1 MANGKTNAGLMD
13 RNVPS
18 QMTMEDMA
26 AEVEIELP
34 GSQQN
39 DVVAMLSAEDVG
51 SIEITPEEDGGV
63 VIDFDPSDQRG
74 ESQEFEANLAEEI
87 PDRELQRISSE
98 LLGEFDA
105 NKSSRQDW
113 EEAYSNGLELLGFN
127 YEERTQPFR
136 GASGVTHPLL
146 AEAAT
151 QFQAQAFNELLPPSG
166 PVRTVVMGKK
176 TAVKTQQAERVK
188 QFMNYYITNVME
200 EYTPDMD
207 QMLFFLPLAGSTFK
221 KT

>member
-1 MANGKTNAGLMD
+1 MANGKTNAGFMD
-13 RNVPS
+13 NNVPS
-18 QMTMEDMA
+18 QLDPEDLTA
-26 AEVEIELP
+26 EIELILP
-34 GSQQN
+34 DSQN
-39 DVVAMLSAEDVG
+39 DVMAMIQAEDVEG
-51 SIEITPEEDGGV
+51 IEITPEEDGGV
-63 VIDFDPSDQRG
+63 TIDFDPSDQRG
-74 ESQEFEANLAEEI
+74 ESQDFGANLAEEI
-87 PDRELQRISSE
+87 PDRDLQRLSSE

-105 NKSSRQDW
+105 NKASRQDW
-113 EEAYSNGLELLGFN
+113 EEAYSNGLELLGFS

-166 PVRTVVMGKK
+166 PVRTVVMGKETQK
-176 TAVKTQQAERVK
+176 KTQQAQRVK